1 MVGLRRVLRK
11 SFLERV
17 MSTPVQKDDKELAR
31 ELGEKNVSTR
41 ACGEGPERENLKH
54 VKVQS
59 SKRM

>member
-31 ELGEKNVSTR
+31 GTR
-41 ACGEGPERENLKH
+41 REECFNKGLWRGSEEREIEECEGPEL
-54 VKVQS
+54 
-59 SKRM
+59 